1 MGPALR
7 ATVMRFLFYDRV
19 TRLEKG
25 RRIVGVKSLS
35 SSEAF
40 LEKHFT
46 RVALIPGTLLIEA
59 MAQLLGWLVA
69 YSHDFR
75 YAAIMGLIGGA
86 HLPSSLRPGVR
97 LEIEGTLV
105 TSAERDSLGTATVR
119 LEGAM
124 VARVERL
131 IFRHV
136 SVPTPE
142 RLLERF
148 LYYGGIEDLAA
159 LERRP

>member
-1 MGPALR
+1 
-7 ATVMRFLFYDRV
+7 MRFLFYDRV

-40 LEKHFT
+40 AEKHFT
-46 RVALIPGTLLIEA
+46 KVALIPGTLLIET

-75 YAAIMGLIGGA
+75 YGAIVGLIGGA
-86 HLPSSLRPGVR
+86 RLPAALRPGVR
-97 LEIEGTLV
+97 LEIDGNLV
-105 TSAERDSLGTATVR
+105 SSSERDSLGMATVSID
-119 LEGAM
+119 GAV
-124 VARVERL
+124 VAQVERL
-131 IFRHV
+131 IFRHF

-142 RLLERF
+142 RLRERF

-159 LERRP
+159 LERAP

>member
-1 MGPALR
+1 M
-7 ATVMRFLFYDRV
+7 TVMRFLFYDRV

-40 LEKHFT
+40 VEKHFT
-46 RVALIPGTLLIEA
+46 KVALIPGTLLIEA

-86 HLPSSLRPGVR
+86 CLPAALRPGVR
-97 LEIEGTLV
+97 LEIDGTLV
-105 TSAERDSLGTATVR
+105 SHTDRDSLGTATIF

-124 VARVERL
+124 VAQVDRL
-131 IFRHV
+131 IFRHFP
-136 SVPTPE
+136 VPVPE

-159 LERRP
+159 LERTR

>member
-1 MGPALR
+1 
-7 ATVMRFLFYDRV
+7 MRFLFYDRV

-35 SSEAF
+35 SSEEF
-40 LEKHFT
+40 VEKHFT

-59 MAQLLGWLVA
+59 MAQLLGWLVT

-86 HLPSSLRPGVR
+86 RLPPALRPGVR
-97 LEIEGTLV
+97 LEIEGSLV
-105 TSAERDSLGTATVR
+105 RNTERDSLGTATVF

-124 VARVERL
+124 VAQVDRL
-131 IFRHV
+131 IFRHFP
-136 SVPTPE
+136 VPSPE

-159 LERRP
+159 LERTR